1 MIVARVSWN
10 FENRSSRRMCS
21 LIKGDLRNFAKFTV
35 KHRKTP
41 VPKSQPATSAC
52 NSIKKETLAQLFF
65 CEFCEMPINIVFT
78 ECLRVTASLK
88 SFVAL
93 EVLESKEIVGLKEI
107 LFFWQIQPSRD
118 FLRMS
123 CSENMQQN
131 YRRTPMP
138 KCDFSNVGKQL
149 YWNGTSAWVFYC
161 KFAAYFQNSFV

>member
-1 MIVARVSWN
+1 MIVARVSWD

-21 LIKGDLRNFAKFTV
+21 VIKGDLRNFAKFTV

-123 CSENMQQN
+123 CSENMA
-131 YRRTPMP
+131 T
-138 KCDFSNVGKQL
+138 K
-149 YWNGTSAWVFYC
+149 VFYYYRFC
-161 KFAAYFQNSFV
+161 QDNKKLSCPFENAGSLISYIFRIL